1 MSKNGG
7 KPELVGL
14 LGSAWT
20 LKARWAL
27 KSQEVKYNFIPYSP
41 IFGAYWLRYKSGK
54 WSGQLT
60 TPILFTPNDGVL
72 FESFDI
78 AQWADDHGNTASTPS
93 LFPADKVEDIRRWN
107 EASDTALYF
116 ARAQVYKLLAQNRAA
131 RVSLLPPFM
140 KALGPLADAVSSWM
154 LWQFSSKYADT
165 TSTASIDKTRAVL
178 KSLRAAIE
186 ENNGYVLGSFTYADI
201 TMAVAVQVVAPVGP
215 PFTKLSDDRRE
226 DLTNHELQAE
236 FGDLLTWRDAIFQKH
251 FPKCASVL
259 AAAAV

>member
-1 MSKNGG
+1 MGKGGG

-27 KSQEVKYNFIPYSP
+27 KTQEIKYDFIPYSP
-41 IFGAYWLRYKSGK
+41 IFGAWWLRYRSGK
-54 WSGQLT
+54 WNGRLT

-78 AQWADDHGNTASTPS
+78 AQWADDHGSVPNTPS
-93 LFPADKVEDIRRWN
+93 LFPADKVEDIKKWN
-107 EASDTALYF
+107 AASDTALYF
-116 ARAQVYKLLAQNRAA
+116 ARAQVYKVLAQNRAA

-154 LWQFSSKYADT
+154 LQQFSSKYADT
-165 TSTASIDKTRAVL
+165 TSIASIEKTRAVL
-178 KSLRAAIE
+178 KSLRAAIK

-215 PFTKLSDDRRE
+215 PFSKLSDDRRAA
-226 DLTNHELQAE
+226 LTNHELQEE
-236 FGDLLTWRDAIFQKH
+236 FRDLLTWRDGIFQKH
-251 FPKCASVL
+251 FPN
-259 AAAAV
+259 